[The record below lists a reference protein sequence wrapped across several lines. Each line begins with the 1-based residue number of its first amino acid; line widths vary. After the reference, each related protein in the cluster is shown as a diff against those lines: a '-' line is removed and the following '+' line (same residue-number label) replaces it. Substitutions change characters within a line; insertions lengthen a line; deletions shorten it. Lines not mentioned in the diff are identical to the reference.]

1 MRERF
6 RWSILAAPL
15 ALIACSNT
23 AEAPKSASAAAPAEK
38 PAKLNKDPYPST
50 YKPYPGMA
58 TAIRN
63 VTIFDGEGGRID
75 NGVVFFAG
83 DKIQSVG
90 GPDTPIPADK
100 SCVLLKRAGVVL
112 SGKLLVNRSRT

>member
-1 MRERF
+1 MTGRF

-23 AEAPKSASAAAPAEK
+23 SEAPKSASAGATPDK

-50 YKPYPGMA
+50 YKPYPGAA

-75 NGVVFFAG
+75 NGVVFL
-83 DKIQSVG
+83 
-90 GPDTPIPADK
+90 PATK
-100 SCVLLKRAGVVL
+100 S
-112 SGKLLVNRSRT
+112 SR